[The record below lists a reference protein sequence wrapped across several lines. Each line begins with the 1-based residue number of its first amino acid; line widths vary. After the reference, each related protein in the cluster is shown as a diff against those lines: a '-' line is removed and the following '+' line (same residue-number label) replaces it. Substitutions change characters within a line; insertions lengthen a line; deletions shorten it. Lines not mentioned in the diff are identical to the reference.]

1 LERKKEKEKQKRAM
15 TKKVVGFSNPLSGCK
30 LPKSTNSEYA
40 SSKNI
45 SWKRTGKPSLD
56 GSVAL
61 HATEPFPKKLQ
72 MEQRKKRS
80 SLSEGEENSHSE
92 DKPKSTRENAKQK
105 SKPRSPRKSANPI
118 GS

>member
-1 LERKKEKEKQKRAM
+1 
-15 TKKVVGFSNPLSGCK
+15 

-80 SLSEGEENSHSE
+80 SLSEGEWPSNSSDFKVVE
-92 DKPKSTRENAKQK
+92 RVQLQQK
-105 SKPRSPRKSANPI
+105 EYQARKSGLEKI
-118 GS
+118 SRSGKRRMSEIYYL

>member
-61 HATEPFPKKLQ
+61 HATEPFPKKAPNGA
-72 MEQRKKRS
+72 EKEEVE
-80 SLSEGEENSHSE
+80 SERRRG
-92 DKPKSTRENAKQK
+92 KFA
-105 SKPRSPRKSANPI
+105 
-118 GS
+118 